1 MNHYDELFSLIE
13 MKANQRKHFTTKV
26 SFFETLWKENFYNYF
41 GKRKKINTNK
51 LTKQNKTFLLNRI
64 SILVVKSK

>member
-13 MKANQRKHFTTKV
+13 MKANILQQRCPFLKP
-26 SFFETLWKENFYNYF
+26 Y
-41 GKRKKINTNK
+41 GKRTFITISEKEKKINTNK